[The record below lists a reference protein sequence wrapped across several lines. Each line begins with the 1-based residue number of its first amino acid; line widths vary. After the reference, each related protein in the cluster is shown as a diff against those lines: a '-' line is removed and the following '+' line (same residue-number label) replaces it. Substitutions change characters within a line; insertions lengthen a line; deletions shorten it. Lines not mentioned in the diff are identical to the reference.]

1 MVKVVGAAMEDKT
14 GSGVRHDTSA
24 HVGGV
29 IRHEQENKLFP
40 FPRPNYPQRIKVGL
54 PNMAIISGKKWRI
67 SDAG

>member
-1 MVKVVGAAMEDKT
+1 MEDKT

-40 FPRPNYPQRIKVGL
+40 APRPNSPQRIRVRL
-54 PNMAIISGKKWRI
+54 PNMPIISGEKRKI
-67 SDAG
+67 SGAD